1 MSPENRSIESG
12 VGWFGKTIAVWCVV
26 IVSISVLQSVGCLP
40 EPVDRDLEIILHGTE
55 EEKSEL
61 YNR

>member
-1 MSPENRSIESG
+1 MSREEQIIATG
-12 VGWFGKTIAVWCVV
+12 VSRFAQAIAVWCVV

-55 EEKSEL
+55 EEKLEL
-61 YNR
+61 YSE